1 MAPVESGA
9 GPSRREM
16 SAVQG
21 GGASAAREPVIR
33 RPSDPSASKRRH
45 AVLATVLVAMLAAVA
60 PITVAAPAA
69 AQSPATLAGTISHAG
84 SPLAVTGVWIYRA
97 DAQTLVTTAST
108 DAGGGWTATV
118 SPGSYRVMAW
128 PSGASGLPATWY
140 PNAPLWADAGNVTV
154 AAGGSAT
161 VDVDVPSPA
170 VVTGTVTVGGVPAAG
185 VTVNAWWGTSK
196 LRTTTTAADGTY
208 SLTKLVPGR
217 YKVNASSPDV
227 DYAPRWYPST
237 APGGVGAI
245 IPTTAGATT
254 AGISIDLPLSGQISG
269 RVTTIGDAPVPGVGI
284 LVLGAYGNN
293 AGQAITAADGTY
305 RVTGLRAGGYKVQ
318 TFDGSF
324 TWAGMT
330 APESNDFEGG
340 AVYSV
345 ADGAETTGVD
355 IRTYRPEEAPAAPYT
370 GNAAGP
376 RVAVL
381 GDSITQHTTTK
392 VHQVLDAEWSV
403 SVRGF
408 GGLRTDQLL
417 PTAEKYALTD
427 PDQVVINLGSNDAG
441 QSRSAAATIT
451 DLQSMIDLFP
461 GADCVHLVT
470 ITTSSSII
478 DMTLGGHVLNAAIRA
493 WPATDPRVR
502 VIDWSDA
509 LATHLAAGQPGASWT
524 LDRIHPTG
532 AGKTALATMVRDSLE
547 SCTPADGAVTGLVHD
562 DPDADDV
569 ADPGEAPHAG
579 ALVTAWRDTN
589 GDGSYDTLAR
599 TATSGAD
606 GTFRLADLAPATYR
620 VQVDAAALAPGTPT
634 SSGFDVVVTA
644 GVGAAVDL
652 GVQPEAVGR
661 SRATA
666 TLGGAL
672 ADGLRAVEVTPSGD
686 IAIAGRFTGDITVG
700 TGGEA
705 VTMTSAGEI
714 DGFVAVLAPD
724 GQPRWA
730 QRFGGLGADDL
741 FGLAVGADG
750 SVAVAGTLQFTGT
763 VANGPSAVMVPA
775 SWDALHAVFDADGT
789 LRWAKT
795 ANGLN
800 LSIGT
805 SVAFTPD
812 GEIAAGTLFVDRV
825 DLGDGFALETNGY
838 VDTAVSFHDPSTGTT
853 RRALHIGGANIDIVT
868 GIDVLPD
875 GRLLVAGMATGPVTL
890 TGGGLTT
897 TVTGAG
903 NLDLLAA
910 TVDPTTAAPLGVVLH
925 GSAGPDRAFRPT
937 VDAVTGDIYLTGVL
951 ASSATVGTSTVA
963 ANDDAAV
970 IALGPDL
977 QARWVTTLP
986 GAGSSMFT
994 GAAAYAG
1001 QVRVVGAFS
1010 GLVELGG
1017 GFSRRAAHGDDGIL
1031 VELDAVTGE
1040 PGGVEVLSGP
1050 VGSDSFSA
1058 VDHTA
1063 DGAVVV
1069 AGTFVVR
1076 ARVGVGSN
1084 AATLAAS
1091 GHEDALVM
1099 AIAPT

>member
-1 MAPVESGA
+1 M
-9 GPSRREM
+9 
-16 SAVQG
+16 
-21 GGASAAREPVIR
+21 IR
-33 RPSDPSASKRRH
+33 RRPDVLAASRPR
-45 AVLATVLVAMLAAVA
+45 AVLAVVLVTVLAAVT
-60 PITVAAPAA
+60 PIAVAAPAA
-69 AQSPATLAGTISHAG
+69 AQSPATITGTLTHGG
-84 SPLAVTGVWIYRA
+84 SPLTATGVWIYRA
-97 DAQTLVTTAST
+97 DTQSLVTTAST
-108 DAGGGWTATV
+108 DAGGGWSVTV
-118 SPGSYRVMAW
+118 SPGTYRVLAW
-128 PSGASGLPATWY
+128 PSGASGLPTTWY
-140 PNAPLWADAGNVTV
+140 PNAPLWGEAGNVTV

-161 VDVDVPSPA
+161 VDVSVPSPA
-170 VVTGTVTVGGVPAAG
+170 VITGTVTVGGVPAAG

-237 APGGVGAI
+237 APGGVGTTITA
-245 IPTTAGATT
+245 TAGATT

-293 AGQAITAADGTY
+293 AGQAVTATDGTY
-305 RVTGLRAGGYKVQ
+305 RVSGLRAGSYKVQ

-340 AVYSV
+340 AVHNV
-345 ADGAETTGVD
+345 VDGAETTGVD
-355 IRTYRPEEAPAAPYT
+355 IRTYRPEEAPPAPYS

-376 RVAVL
+376 RVAL
-381 GDSITQHTTTK
+381 FGDSITQHTTTK
-392 VHQVLDAEWSV
+392 VHQVLDANWSV

-417 PTAEKYALTD
+417 PMAEKYALTA

-441 QSRSAAATIT
+441 QSRPTADTLA

-461 GADCVHLVT
+461 TADCVHLVT
-470 ITTSSSII
+470 ITTNSSII
-478 DMTLGGHVLNAAIRA
+478 DMTLGGHALNAAVRA

-524 LDRIHPTG
+524 MDRIHPAG
-532 AGKTALATMVRDSLE
+532 AGKTALAAMIEDSLE

-562 DPDADDV
+562 DPDADDI

-589 GDGSYDTLAR
+589 GDGSADTLAR
-599 TATSGAD
+599 TTTTAVD
-606 GTFRLADLAPATYR
+606 GTFRLADLAPGAYR

-644 GVGAAVDL
+644 GSSATLEL

-661 SRATA
+661 TRATA
-666 TLGGAL
+666 TLGGTL
-672 ADGLRAVEVTPSGD
+672 ADGLRAVQATPSGD
-686 IAIAGRFTGDITVG
+686 IAIAGRFTGDITIG
-700 TGGEA
+700 TGGQA

-741 FGLAVGADG
+741 FGLAVASDG

-805 SVAFTPD
+805 SVAFTPG
-812 GEIAAGTLFVDRV
+812 GELAAGTLFVDRV
-825 DLGDGFALETNGY
+825 DLGDGHALETNGY
-838 VDTAVSFHDPSTGTT
+838 VDTAVSFHDATTGAT

-890 TGGGLTT
+890 TGGGVATT
-897 TVTGAG
+897 ITGAG

-910 TVDPTTAAPLGVVLH
+910 TVDPTTAAPVTAVLR

-937 VDAVTGDIYLTGVL
+937 VDAVTGDVYLTGVL
-951 ASSATVGTSTVA
+951 ASSATIGTATIA
-963 ANDDAAV
+963 ANDDAV
-970 IALGPDL
+970 VVALDPDL
-977 QARWVTTLP
+977 QPRWVATLP

-994 GAAAYAG
+994 GAAVYAG

-1010 GLVELGG
+1010 GLVELAG
-1017 GFSRRAAHGDDGIL
+1017 GFSRRAAHADDGIL
-1031 VELDAVTGE
+1031 VEFDAVTGE

-1063 DGAVVV
+1063 DGAIVV

-1076 ARVGVGSN
+1076 ARVGVGSS
-1084 AATLAAS
+1084 AASLAAS